1 MFYLLIRRILNYDAF
16 VNYGSGGGNDPR
28 TRPFIL
34 FMTLHIGNRGQ
45 KRLLNIKKWRNKK
58 LEAEDEVAP
67 EVEEAVPEVEEVD
80 QEAEEEVD
88 QEAEEEEDQAE
99 MIWDILN

>member
-1 MFYLLIRRILNYDAF
+1 
-16 VNYGSGGGNDPR
+16 
-28 TRPFIL
+28 
-34 FMTLHIGNRGQ
+34 MTLHIGNRGQ

-58 LEAEDEVAP
+58 LEAEDEEAP
-67 EVEEAVPEVEEVD
+67 EVEEAVLEVENEGLVPD
-80 QEAEEEVD
+80 LEEEVD

>member
-1 MFYLLIRRILNYDAF
+1 
-16 VNYGSGGGNDPR
+16 
-28 TRPFIL
+28 
-34 FMTLHIGNRGQ
+34 MTLHIGNRGQ

-58 LEAEDEVAP
+58 LEAEDEEAP
-67 EVEEAVPEVEEVD
+67 EVEEAVLEVENEGLDPEVEE
-80 QEAEEEVD
+80 EED

>member
-1 MFYLLIRRILNYDAF
+1 
-16 VNYGSGGGNDPR
+16 
-28 TRPFIL
+28 
-34 FMTLHIGNRGQ
+34 MTLHFGNRGQ

-58 LEAEDEVAP
+58 LEAEDEEAP
-67 EVEEAVPEVEEVD
+67 EVEEAVPEVDEVENEGLD
-80 QEAEEEVD
+80 PEAEEEVD